1 MTEPRK
7 AADAPRVLGIDPGT
21 RVVGYGIIDA
31 HRGAPRAVAHGAIR
45 LPRGPIAARL
55 ETIFREIRALLDRYR
70 PEVLAIE
77 EVFQGK
83 NFQSVLKVGQARGV
97 AILAAQLA
105 GIEIREYAPAR
116 IKKAATGNGNAAK
129 VQVEGMM
136 TRMLGIGE
144 TGSADETDAL
154 AVAYCHAQGIGRAMP
169 GPRNEPETP
178 ARKALSEASRSPR
191 RRLPIPAGGA
201 GARPSAAAAVSAL
214 LERGAARAVL
224 GASFRNRRR
233 AGGRRR

>member
-7 AADAPRVLGIDPGT
+7 VETPRVLGIDPGT
-21 RVVGYGIIDA
+21 RIVGYGIIDA

-45 LPRGPIAARL
+45 LPKAPIAARL
-55 ETIFREIRALLDRYR
+55 ETIFREVRALVDRYR
-70 PEVLAIE
+70 PQVLAIE

-83 NFQSVLKVGQARGV
+83 NFQSVLKVGEARGV
-97 AILAAQLA
+97 VILAAQLA

-136 TRMLGIGE
+136 TRILRIGA

-154 AVAYCHAQGIGRAMP
+154 AVAYCHAQSMGRAIP
-169 GPRNEPETP
+169 ARESEPETP
-178 ARKALSEASRSPR
+178 ARRALREASRSPR
-191 RRLPIPAGGA
+191 RRLPA
-201 GARPSAAAAVSAL
+201 GAAKTRDRRSPAAAAVSAL

-224 GASFRNRRR
+224 GASYRNRRR

>member
-7 AADAPRVLGIDPGT
+7 TDVTRVLGIDPGT

-31 HRGAPRAVAHGAIR
+31 HPGAPRAVAHGAIR
-45 LPRGPIAARL
+45 LPGAPIAARL
-55 ETIFREIRALLDRYR
+55 ETIFREVRTLVDRYR
-70 PEVLAIE
+70 PQVLAIE

-83 NFQSVLKVGQARGV
+83 NFQSVLKVGEARGV
-97 AILAAQLA
+97 VILAAQLA
-105 GIEIREYAPAR
+105 GLEIEEYAPAR

-136 TRMLGIGE
+136 TRMLRIGAA
-144 TGSADETDAL
+144 SSSDETDAL
-154 AVAYCHAQGIGRAMP
+154 AVAYCHAQRLGRPSP
-169 GPRNEPETP
+169 GPHAEPDTP
-178 ARKALSEASRSPR
+178 ARRALREAMR
-191 RRLPIPAGGA
+191 RRR
-201 GARPSAAAAVSAL
+201 RPSRRPVSAEGGRPAASVAAL

-224 GASFRNRRR
+224 GASFRKRPR

>member
-7 AADAPRVLGIDPGT
+7 VEAPRVLGIDPGT

-45 LPRGPIAARL
+45 LPKAPIAARL
-55 ETIFREIRALLDRYR
+55 ETIFREVRALVDRYR
-70 PEVLAIE
+70 PQVLAIE

-83 NFQSVLKVGQARGV
+83 NFQSVLKVGEARGV
-97 AILAAQLA
+97 VILAAQLA

-144 TGSADETDAL
+144 ASSADETDAL

-169 GPRNEPETP
+169 EARSEPETP
-178 ARKALSEASRSPR
+178 ARRALREAARVRR
-191 RRLPIPAGGA
+191 RRLPLSAG
-201 GARPSAAAAVSAL
+201 SADANSSAAVSAL